1 MKIEIRWPWEVTSL
15 INQVVVVVDLYAAT
29 TNISSLIGRG
39 VKQLLVV
46 NKDSVQ
52 KVKLDHSDALII
64 GESLDL
70 PKDFFD
76 VSNFPHKVEQTKLT
90 GHTVI
95 YMSTNGTRVIELAFQ
110 KNAKEIITCAF
121 NNIETVV
128 SWLHQNQLKI
138 ITIIPAGDATL
149 IDLKSE
155 EDFICSKALRD
166 LLIGKQVV
174 WEKILNQ
181 IKSYIPAHYHPQD
194 FAEETKAVFA
204 LNKYQVVPRCRRIR
218 EGLIEISDAI

>member
-76 VSNFPHKVEQTKLT
+76 VSNFPHKVEQTKVT
-90 GHTVI
+90 GRRVI
-95 YMSTNGTRVIELAFQ
+95 FMSTNGTRIIELAFQ
-110 KNAKEIITCAF
+110 KKAKKVITCAF
-121 NNIETVV
+121 NNIESVV
-128 SWLHQNQLKI
+128 DWLKENKTET
-138 ITIIPAGDATL
+138 ITIIPAGDTTL

-155 EDFICSKALRD
+155 EDYFCSKALRD
-166 LLIGKQVV
+166 QLIGKQVV
-174 WEKILNQ
+174 WGKILNQ
-181 IKSYIPAHYHPQD
+181 IRSYIPAHYHPQD
-194 FAEETKAVFA
+194 FAEEIKVLLA
-204 LNKYQVVPRCRRIR
+204 LNKYQVVPRCEKISD
-218 EGLIEISDAI
+218 GLIKVYNAR